1 MLFQEIAKILQHL
14 QHSYNSLIFN
24 IQVLQII
31 CNTPIDLP
39 RLNCVTDVT
48 DDFKPSATVGL

>member
-39 RLNCVTDVT
+39 RFNCVADVT
-48 DDFKPSATVGL
+48 DDFKPSATAWL